1 MVPNIQLCNKLQGI
15 FWPSQSPLS
24 HLNLLSALVGDY

>member
-1 MVPNIQLCNKLQGI
+1 MVPNIPLCNKLQGI

-24 HLNLLSALVGDY
+24 HLNLLSAHVVDY